1 MFFLGQNANRYY
13 AGIHVSIIL
22 LAGIRYN
29 LISSR
34 SPVLERGSADGG
46 VMHLKNAMI
55 TILVAAINEARKE
68 IIGGQAGTTQKKD
81 ANGSPTGEIEN
92 YFKVSVEIPKGY
104 GALSKC
110 QFDVKI
116 PGAVQ
121 TFSEK
126 DIQENEYYVS
136 FEGLEV
142 SYIDNRNV
150 YLRATSYKVIEPV
163 EV

>member
-1 MFFLGQNANRYY
+1 MKL
-13 AGIHVSIIL
+13 IDVTKLL
-22 LAGIRYN
+22 LA
-29 LISSR
+29 
-34 SPVLERGSADGG
+34 
-46 VMHLKNAMI
+46 K
-55 TILVAAINEARKE
+55 AIAEAQKE
-68 IIGGQAGTTQKKD
+68 LIGGQAGTTQKKD
-81 ANGSPTGEIEN
+81 SDGSLTGEIES

-121 TFSEK
+121 TFNEK
-126 DIQENEYYVS
+126 DIQENEYYVD

-150 YLRATSYKVIEPV
+150 YLRATSYKVVEPQ
-163 EV
+163 EVS